1 MQLQHCVDL
10 SKRKWMVK
18 FLVEQNLL
26 HRKLRLSFLHN
37 YFVVRKSQVQ
47 ALALRLDI
55 LMEDFHV
62 FP

>member
-1 MQLQHCVDL
+1 
-10 SKRKWMVK
+10 MVK